1 MTVGDEFSQCWSK
14 NKEKIDDVGII
25 EHGRYWNQAT
35 NRNHFS
41 EKMSKSWRMDV
52 AKFDNDAVSLPPETK
67 K

>member
-1 MTVGDEFSQCWSK
+1 MTVGDEFFQCWSK

-25 EHGRYWNQAT
+25 EHGRYWNQAA

-41 EKMSKSWRMDV
+41 EKMRETWRMAV
-52 AKFDNDAVSLPPETK
+52 AKFDIDVVSLPPETK